1 MAFCPD
7 TGSDSVPVFG
17 GRMPCK
23 SLRSSRWPWS
33 LRQQRLTT
41 AGRPDVAGPYHR
53 APTSKS
59 RRRRR
64 PAQIRRGW
72 SVSVL
77 DGQPATPADDDA
89 NCCPIVINFPATN
102 CCRPRPAQHRDQSSL
117 RNRATLYIPFNSTNE
132 IVFSRVSVCLS
143 VCLLTG
149 LLKNCWTNLCEILW
163 DGWT

>member
-1 MAFCPD
+1 MSGYRIRQRTCLWRPHALQKFAKFPLAVVVASAALD
-7 TGSDSVPVFG
+7 DRWST
-17 GRMPCK
+17 R
-23 SLRSSRWPWS
+23 RSRC
-33 LRQQRLTT
+33 
-41 AGRPDVAGPYHR
+41 PYHR

-149 LLKNCWTNLCEILW
+149 LLKNC
-163 DGWT
+163 